1 MRFYYDREVQIIKVA
16 GMSSSNNN
24 GYVLICPDTNEA
36 VVIDAPGEYEKLV
49 DQIPNGISVKNLLI
63 THGHRDH
70 IASYE
75 QMRVVTGHMAGIH
88 ELDEINLS
96 PLRADFYLSAGDI
109 IKVGNIDLKVFHTP
123 GHTKGAVCLLA
134 GKHLFSGDTLF
145 PGGPGYTATSGNFNQ
160 IIYSITNQLFELS
173 DDTNVYPGH
182 GADTHIG
189 QCKKEYAIFT
199 GKTHSDDICGEVQWL
214 NS

>member
-1 MRFYYDREVQIIKVA
+1 MKR
-16 GMSSSNNN
+16 
-24 GYVLICPDTNEA
+24 
-36 VVIDAPGEYEKLV
+36 
-49 DQIPNGISVKNLLI
+49 LLR

-70 IASYE
+70 IASYV
-75 QMRVVTGHMAGIH
+75 QMRVVTGQMAGIH
-88 ELDEINLS
+88 ELDEMNLS

-160 IIYSITNQLFELS
+160 IIDSITNQLFELPN
-173 DDTNVYPGH
+173 DTKVYPGH
-182 GADTHIG
+182 GTDTDIG
-189 QCKKEYAIFT
+189 RCRKEYAIFA
-199 GKTHSDDICGEVQWL
+199 GKLIPMISVVRYNG
-214 NS
+214 